1 MKKKILYL
9 FILGCIFILPNSIEA
24 RSAEACSKEDA
35 KANLKLNE
43 IASGA
48 VGARYSSIFGGIHP
62 ETMYFSMTLDNE
74 QAMCVTPNAPARR
87 GDKYTYSGVATNSG
101 QIHGFA
107 FYYKGNYNGSDEI
120 KWAIAQYVV
129 WKNGIDQNKIMEFLK
144 ADPRLKKETG
154 RLYTD
159 VEIMAYALELKGIID
174 SSTGTFFI
182 WKNTTRSNGQD
193 MITTLKGCKEITEE
207 DVACKLGTMVKSD
220 EEMKCYPA
228 KGGISYD
235 TGFKYVA
242 ASGNRADV
250 HVEYG
255 EEKAL
260 SGNAYCRVYCEEF
273 GTATM
278 PGEFGEKLQ
287 IGSYMIWPTSSSN
300 SNSKFYKDAYPLKF
314 GGKLTCKIGIL
325 PDENMPFA
333 CKKDPVAEYSKLYLD
348 LKNKYNNEGYVY
360 KRKDIVGTLEKM
372 RQKITEKV
380 TESPNRD
387 VYYGWC
393 KNAYDNEDWA
403 VSKEYKYSEAI
414 IIRDKAMA
422 EYRKATNAVSS
433 YTGEK
438 TYEVT
443 YSDGAH
449 YTHTTAEYQALL
461 DAEDAARTF
470 YQGKQAIVAKIE
482 NGIKDCTDYTYNF
495 EVARQILLTY
505 KECAEYTATT
515 DLYSFSSSASFTYSD
530 VEYLNVGDIMP
541 EKTSVSSDGE
551 MSGNKGLIS
560 DNFKTTGLKFED
572 LKKQES
578 ATTGELSSIVDT
590 IKSREFSITKEHS
603 YMLETDYQYLDKDK
617 LKYTG
622 TKPGSS
628 NYISFDKTVIPSSFK
643 NEIGKE
649 YDLTISNISF
659 GMAGFGTDEQGN
671 GSKYVCH
678 VQFTKQ
684 RTPDT
689 CICPEGTANAG
700 KDLTCMNIDQDITCP
715 DAQIQYCEDTSVEI
729 PEECPPGDKTIYCP
743 SPNDNISIGSCI
755 NSGMSYADCVAK
767 YCPGAEDIKCPDTY
781 GSSASNMDE
790 QLRDCVQV
798 KMAQGMSKAQAIAV
812 CEPLVCPG
820 GRRIIYRTIRLENP
834 FPSYDSDTKVT
845 QANLQVG
852 MFNNTV
858 KGRYPGSN
866 WNGVLTVYNKI
877 RNNRG
882 TATKDKNTAKNTNK
896 GLVGTTIYQTKTPL
910 YTFVLNGEK
919 ISNIRDYNKNQQKGY
934 NDFNL
939 DCTKNNSVAC
949 VSSFVHNPL
958 YGLTGGE
965 CQNVSKQ
972 KSSFY
977 SCAKR

>member
-35 KANLKLNE
+35 KANLKMDVVT
-43 IASGA
+43 SGILGQRFTGLL
-48 VGARYSSIFGGIHP
+48 GADHSTI
-62 ETMYFSMTLDNE
+62 YFRMTLDGTK
-74 QAMCVTPNAPARR
+74 ALCVSQGLSASSN
-87 GDKYTYSGVATNSG
+87 DKYVFSGIATNDNY
-101 QIHGFA
+101 IKAFA
-107 FYYKGNYNGSDEI
+107 FYKNEGNYEGSDTG
-120 KWAIAQYVV
+120 KWLIAQYVA
-129 WKNGIDQNKIMEFLK
+129 WNGVDEDAIKQILYYDREFNG
-144 ADPRLKKETG
+144 AFRHGNSQYSD
-154 RLYTD
+154 
-159 VEIMAYALELKGIID
+159 LELDPIATKVVGTIN
-174 SSTGTFFI
+174 SSTGTFYI
-182 WKNTTRSNGQD
+182 WKNTTKPGGQD
-193 MITTLKGCKEITEE
+193 MITTLAGCKEITEE
-207 DVACKLGTMVKSD
+207 DVSCKLG
-220 EEMKCYPA
+220 EMAKVSPGMSCDSTK
-228 KGGISYD
+228 KGGNKID
-235 TGFKYVA
+235 GFTYLST
-242 ASGNRADV
+242 SGNRSDV

-260 SGNAYCRVYCEEF
+260 SGNAYCRVYCEEY
-273 GTATM
+273 GAATM
-278 PGEFGEKLQ
+278 PSKFGEKLQ
-287 IGSYMIWPTSSSN
+287 LGSYMIWPTSSSN
-300 SNSKFYKDAYPLKF
+300 SNSKFYKDAYPLRF
-314 GGKLTCKIGIL
+314 WGKLTCKIGIL

-333 CKKDPVAEYSKLYLD
+333 CKKDPVAEYSKLYIS
-348 LKNKYNNEGYVY
+348 LKSNHKKSTY
-360 KRKDIVGTLEKM
+360 KRKPIVGTLEDM

-380 TESPNRD
+380 TESPDKN
-387 VYYGWC
+387 VYKGWC

-414 IIRDKAMA
+414 IIRDKAAA
-422 EYRKATNAVSS
+422 EYQKAANAVNN

-449 YTHTTAEYQALL
+449 YTQTTAEYQALL
-461 DAEDAARTF
+461 DAEKTAYDF
-470 YQGKQAIVAKIE
+470 YKAKQDIVDSIE
-482 NGIKDCTDYTYNF
+482 TGIDECADYTYNF

-505 KECAEYTATT
+505 KECAEYNATT
-515 DLYSFSSSASFTYSD
+515 DLYDFSSSASFSYSD
-530 VEYLNVGDIMP
+530 VGYKNVVNIYP
-541 EKTSVSSDGE
+541 EKTSVGSDGE
-551 MSGNKGLIS
+551 MSGNKGLIG
-560 DNFKTTGLKFED
+560 DNFKTTGLKFDD
-572 LKKQES
+572 LKKQETDT
-578 ATTGELSSIVDT
+578 AGELSSIVDT
-590 IKSREFSITKEHS
+590 IKSREFSITKENS
-603 YMLETDYQYLDKDK
+603 YMLMTEYKYLDKDK
-617 LKYTG
+617 FLYTK
-622 TKPGSS
+622 TEPKA
-628 NYISFDKTVIPSSFK
+628 NYIYFDKTVIPSSFE
-643 NEIGKE
+643 NVIGE
-649 YDLTISNISF
+649 DYWLTISNISF
-659 GMAGFGTDEQGN
+659 GMAGFGADEQGN
-671 GSKYVCH
+671 GSVYACP